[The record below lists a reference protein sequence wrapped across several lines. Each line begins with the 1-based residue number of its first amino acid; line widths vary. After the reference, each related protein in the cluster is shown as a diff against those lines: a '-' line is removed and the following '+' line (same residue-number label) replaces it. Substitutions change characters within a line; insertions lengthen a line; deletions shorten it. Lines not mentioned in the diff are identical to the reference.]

1 MHIVLVEI
9 ENFRGIESM
18 TWVPRLGINC
28 LIGPGDSTKTTILDA
43 IEWALNPRS
52 SFLADD
58 YDFYDLKVDKGICI
72 TVSIGG
78 LPIEFKAESKYG
90 LHLRGWSTAD
100 SAIRDEPSEGLED
113 ILSVRVA
120 VDQSLEAHWS
130 LYNKRIEESESDPP
144 MIRYKD
150 MKLLATS
157 RLGPYAERHLGW
169 GRQSVLGQLDESS
182 ENVSLRLAEASRAA
196 RNAFQSSGQEVF
208 KATAARAQELSKDFS
223 VPVRDKYRAE
233 LDIQSVAVSAGGIAL
248 HDKGLPLRRLGT
260 GSSRL
265 LVSALQ
271 RDAATTS
278 HVALIDEIEHGL
290 EPHRIARL
298 LSYLKTS
305 MKKGN
310 QTRTAQIFL
319 TTHSPVVILELTANE
334 IFTVRSKDGITTAT
348 SMATASLDIN
358 TTQAH
363 LRTSPEAFLARRI
376 VVGEGKTECGFARGL
391 DAWWAGKGKASFAF
405 EGVVAINGGGKDNA
419 PKIAETLLDLGYGV
433 ALLLDSD
440 EEPNATTLDRARR
453 KGGAIIQWKGR
464 CSTEERVFLDLTW
477 EGVVRLVRCA
487 EAFLGTDSI
496 LAHVRNTCIQKG
508 LPEVTDLGLPM
519 DPDPG
524 EFREVLGFSAKKYN
538 WFKDIGRAEMIAG
551 IIGDYLQAI
560 ESTPLATDIK
570 RLRQWIDGQ

>member
-1 MHIVLVEI
+1 MHIVFVEI
-9 ENFRGIESM
+9 ENFRGIKSM
-18 TWVPRLGINC
+18 TWAPRLGINC
-28 LIGPGDSTKTTILDA
+28 LVGPGDSTKTTILDA

-52 SFLADD
+52 SFIADD
-58 YDFYDLKVDKGICI
+58 YDFYDLRVDNGICI

-100 SAIRDEPSEGLED
+100 VAIRDEPSEGLED

-130 LYNKRIEESESDPP
+130 LYNKRIEQSESDPP

-169 GRQSVLGQLDESS
+169 GRQSVSGQLDESS

-196 RNAFQSSGQEVF
+196 RMAFESSGQEVF
-208 KATAARAQELSKDFS
+208 KATAARAQELSKNFS
-223 VPVRDKYRAE
+223 VPVKEKYKAE

-271 RDAATTS
+271 HDAATTS
-278 HVALIDEIEHGL
+278 HIALIDEIEHGL

-305 MKKGN
+305 MKKGT

-319 TTHSPVVILELTANE
+319 TTHSPVVILELMANE
-334 IFTVRSKDGITTAT
+334 IFTVRSKDGVTAAN
-348 SMATASLDIN
+348 SVGATSLDIN

-376 VVGEGKTECGFARGL
+376 IVGEGKTECGLARGL
-391 DAWWAGKGKASFAF
+391 DVWWAGKGKTSFAF
-405 EGVVAINGGGKDNA
+405 QGVVAIHGGGKDNT

-440 EEPNATTLDRARR
+440 EEPNATSLDRVRT
-453 KGGAIIQWKGR
+453 KGGTVIQWAGK
-464 CSTEERVFLDLTW
+464 CSTEERVFIDLPW
-477 EGVVRLVRCA
+477 KEVV
-487 EAFLGTDSI
+487 
-496 LAHVRNTCIQKG
+496 
-508 LPEVTDLGLPM
+508 
-519 DPDPG
+519 
-524 EFREVLGFSAKKYN
+524 N
-538 WFKDIGRAEMIAG
+538 WFVVPKPFSG
-551 IIGDYLQAI
+551 
-560 ESTPLATDIK
+560 AT
-570 RLRQWIDGQ
+570 LSWHT